1 MRRVSVQKLTP
12 GMRLARAI
20 NNEAGM
26 TIMGEGTE
34 LTASLIDRLEGMGVS
49 SVRVEGRGAP
59 EITMDKALA
68 ELEDRFR
75 RSGDSQRMGVLKS
88 VLRAGIEERYE

>member
-1 MRRVSVQKLTP
+1 MRRISIQKLNP

-34 LTASLIDRLEGMGVS
+34 LTSSLIARLDGMGVS
-49 SVRVEGRGAP
+49 SVRIEGRGAP
-59 EITMDKALA
+59 EKPMDVALA
-68 ELEDRFR
+68 ELQDRFR
-75 RSGDSQRMGVLKS
+75 RSGGSPRMGILKS
-88 VLRAGIEERYE
+88 VIRAGIEGRYE